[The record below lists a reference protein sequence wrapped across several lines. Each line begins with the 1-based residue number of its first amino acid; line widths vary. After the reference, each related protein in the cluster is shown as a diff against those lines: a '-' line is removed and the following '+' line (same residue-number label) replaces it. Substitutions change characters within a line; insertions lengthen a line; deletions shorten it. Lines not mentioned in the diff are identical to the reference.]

1 MRPDRS
7 AVPAFQSTEPTTTE
21 KAFIRRVLLD
31 ICSVPL
37 FGRVSMM
44 FMLHQFLVPRYFP
57 LTLSASLTAIGWRHR
72 RHMARHNINPHVARF
87 ASLESCMVTNKRRQP
102 FEWLAEELT
111 L

>member
-1 MRPDRS
+1 MTDRS

-44 FMLHQFLVPRYFP
+44 FMLHQFLSF
-57 LTLSASLTAIGWRHR
+57 ATAISLFPPLLLRLAGGTGGIWLD
-72 RHMARHNINPHVARF
+72 ITKNPHVACCF
-87 ASLESCMVTNKRRQP
+87 TET
-102 FEWLAEELT
+102 ELRG
-111 L
+111 

>member
-1 MRPDRS
+1 MGADRP

-44 FMLHQFLVPRYFP
+44 FTAISLFP
-57 LTLSASLTAIGWRHR
+57 PLLLRLAGGTGGIWLDITKILTLRVASLK
-72 RHMARHNINPHVARF
+72 PSCVAKNMR
-87 ASLESCMVTNKRRQP
+87 P
-102 FEWLAEELT
+102 IEWLTEVFKR
-111 L
+111 